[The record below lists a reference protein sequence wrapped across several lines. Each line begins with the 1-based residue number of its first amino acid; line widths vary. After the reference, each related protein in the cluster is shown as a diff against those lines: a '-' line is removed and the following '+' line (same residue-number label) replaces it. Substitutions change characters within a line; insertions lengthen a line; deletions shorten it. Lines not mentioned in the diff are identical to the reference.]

1 MVLTL
6 PGSPWQYN
14 RAAAAASATGTAAY
28 DVSATGRGFLT
39 KAIITYDASAAGRIW
54 IWCGTT
60 ATAMLTLYPA
70 TATTFAF
77 DFYPPGLMASASGGD
92 IGWAASATG
101 PVGIVLMGYAV

>member
-6 PGSPWQYN
+6 PGAPWQYG
-14 RAAAAASATGTAAY
+14 RAAAAASSTGTVAY
-28 DVSATGRGFLT
+28 DVPATGRGYLT

-54 IWCGTT
+54 IWGGTT
-60 ATAMLTLYPA
+60 ATAMVTMYMA
-70 TATTFAF
+70 TATSFAF

-92 IGWAASATG
+92 IGWAASSTG